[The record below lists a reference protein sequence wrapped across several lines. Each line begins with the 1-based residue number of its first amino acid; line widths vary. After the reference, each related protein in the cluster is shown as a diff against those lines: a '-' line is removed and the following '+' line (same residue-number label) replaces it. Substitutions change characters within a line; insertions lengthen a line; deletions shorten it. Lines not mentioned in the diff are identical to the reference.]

1 MRRLTVDVVGCGEIA
16 QLMHLPHLLELSDAC
31 VVRAICERD
40 PHVLKTVADRFGIE
54 GAFTD
59 HREMLEQCPAD
70 VLVVLTSG
78 DHVTIIND
86 ALDADMDVFVEKPL
100 CYSTEDAQ
108 AIARRA
114 DEAGRTVMVGY
125 SRLFDT
131 AFHDLRDALDR
142 EQGPVYLRAEAALP
156 WDYYYRAHHDIVRP
170 LDWTPPATVAEA
182 RAPGWG
188 GSWEY
193 FREEVLFNL
202 AIHEVYC
209 LRVLTGIDRPEIRTV
224 SDVLDRRGVE
234 ATWDDGDGGGG
245 SSGGSGVHASMGVLT
260 LDTVAGGY
268 VEEFRAVTG
277 SASYLLEYP
286 SIYLKSWPAK
296 LSRSTVR
303 NGTLVSS
310 SSLGSFVDPFKAE
323 LEHFFAVLTDGVPC
337 VSTAADAALDVETL
351 NRLDAAARARGK
363 HAAGAG

>member
-1 MRRLTVDVVGCGEIA
+1 MGRRLTVDVVGCGEIA

-31 VVRAICERD
+31 EVRAICERD

-59 HREMLEQCPAD
+59 HREMLAQSPAD

-78 DHVTIIND
+78 DHVTLIND
-86 ALDADMDVFVEKPL
+86 AIDAGMDVFVEKPL
-100 CYSTEDAQ
+100 CYSTEDAW

-114 DEAGRTVMVGY
+114 EEAGRTVMVGY

-131 AFHDLRDALDR
+131 AFDDLKAALGR
-142 EQGPVYLRAEAALP
+142 EQGPIYLRAEASLP

-170 LDWTPPATVAEA
+170 LDWAPPATVVED
-182 RAPGWG
+182 RAPSWG
-188 GSWEY
+188 GSWEF
-193 FREEVLFNL
+193 FREELLFNL

-224 SDVLDRRGVE
+224 SDVLDRRGIE
-234 ATWDDGDGGGG
+234 ATWSGGGA
-245 SSGGSGVHASMGVLT
+245 GGLDGEGVHASMSVLT

-277 SASYLLEYP
+277 ASTYLLEYP

-296 LSRSTVR
+296 LSRSTVQD
-303 NGTLVSS
+303 GTLVSS
-310 SSLGSFVDPFKAE
+310 STLGSFVDPFKAE
-323 LEHFFAVLTDGVPC
+323 LEHFFAVLTEGVPC

-351 NRLDAAARARGK
+351 NRLYEAARAHGK
-363 HAAGAG
+363 TIAG